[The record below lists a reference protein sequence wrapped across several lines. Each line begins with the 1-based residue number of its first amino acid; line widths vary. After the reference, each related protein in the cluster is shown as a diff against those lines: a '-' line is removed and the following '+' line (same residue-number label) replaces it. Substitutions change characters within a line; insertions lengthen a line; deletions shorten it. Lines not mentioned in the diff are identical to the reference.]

1 MSLTIKIDGI
11 NVHGKHGLYD
21 HEKKEGQEFKIDVV
35 VNLKPNIINFDNYK
49 SESFDNTVNY
59 ENLVNDVIEVSEN
72 NSFDLIETFAYEIL
86 NSLKEYKN
94 IFNATVTIHKPNS
107 PLKEFLDDLSVTVS
121 EEF

>member
-11 NVHGKHGLYD
+11 NVHGKHGVYEQ
-21 HEKKEGQEFKIDVV
+21 EKQDGQEFKIDVV
-35 VNLKPNIINFDNYK
+35 VNLKPDIINFDNYK
-49 SESFDNTVNY
+49 SESFDKTINY
-59 ENLVNDVIEVSEN
+59 EDLVNDVIQVSEN

-86 NSLKEYKN
+86 NSFKKYKN

>member
-11 NVHGKHGLYD
+11 NVHGKHGVYEQ
-21 HEKKEGQEFKIDVV
+21 EKQDGQEFKIDVV
-35 VNLKPNIINFDNYK
+35 VNLNPDIINFDNYK
-49 SESFDNTVNY
+49 SESFDKTINY
-59 ENLVNDVIEVSEN
+59 EDLVNDVIQVSEN

-86 NSLKEYKN
+86 NSFKKYKN

>member
-11 NVHGKHGLYD
+11 NVHGKHGVYD
-21 HEKKEGQEFKIDVV
+21 QEKKEGQEFKIDVV

-59 ENLVNDVIEVSEN
+59 EDLVNDVIQVSEN

-86 NSLKEYKN
+86 SSFKKYKN
-94 IFNATVTIHKPNS
+94 IFNAKVTIHKPNS

>member
-59 ENLVNDVIEVSEN
+59 ENLVNDVKEVSEN

-86 NSLKEYKN
+86 NSLKKYKN
-94 IFNATVTIHKPNS
+94 IF
-107 PLKEFLDDLSVTVS
+107 ERC
-121 EEF
+121 

>member
-11 NVHGKHGLYD
+11 NVHGKHGVYEQ
-21 HEKKEGQEFKIDVV
+21 EKQDGQEFKIDVV
-35 VNLKPNIINFDNYK
+35 VNLKPDIINFDNYK
-49 SESFDNTVNY
+49 SESFDKTINY
-59 ENLVNDVIEVSEN
+59 EDLVNDVIKVSEN

-86 NSLKEYKN
+86 NSFKKYKN